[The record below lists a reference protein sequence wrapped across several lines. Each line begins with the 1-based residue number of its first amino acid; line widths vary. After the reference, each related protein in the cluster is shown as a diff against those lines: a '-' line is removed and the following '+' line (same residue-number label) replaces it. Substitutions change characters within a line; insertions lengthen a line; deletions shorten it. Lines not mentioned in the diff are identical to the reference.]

1 MKKSVFHF
9 VVALVAAVV
18 LAAPACPQ
26 AVHASTGPRCYV
38 NASAGGTPDGNS
50 WLTAWTDLQDALTDS
65 ACTEIWVADG
75 VYTPGTL
82 QSDTFNILPGTK
94 VYGGF
99 AGGETAVGQRNI
111 LTNVTVLSGDIDGND
126 ANAGTTGID
135 ETPADIEGSNSYRVV
150 KMDGTVTPVTN
161 TTVLDSFIIT
171 GADGGVSS
179 WGGGLYCNGSG
190 AADHIC
196 SPILNL
202 LVFSGNRASNGA
214 ALCAWGRY
222 GGLSSPTI
230 TYSLFTGNTASG
242 DGGAI
247 EADGGNSGTSSP
259 IVYWVTFSDNHS
271 GNGGAFVAQ
280 GGIGGTSNPAF
291 GYVNFDGNTAEYYGG
306 AVYADGSFAGTANAT
321 YNLVSFTSNSANAD
335 GGAMENNGYDG
346 NSSPALTNVTFQ
358 GNSAD
363 SNGGAIYNYG
373 GGGVSSP
380 GLLNVTFSGN
390 SATSGGAM
398 YNNGSWG
405 TGNPALTNV
414 ILWGDTASSSG
425 SEIYNQSATPVID
438 HSVIQ
443 GSGGS
448 GGSWDSTLGTD
459 GGGNLDADPKLAALA
474 SNGGPLKTM
483 ALLSGSSAI
492 DSGADVDCPAYD
504 ARGLDRFR
512 GLHCDIGAYERV
524 PPERADFDGDYAS
537 DVGYFHPATGLWAIL
552 KSSQNFSYGSP
563 MYISWGQTGDIVVPG
578 DFDGDGMIDPTV
590 RRPPAGGQSAAYL
603 MLLSST
609 AYDFGSSLTVPAGWP
624 GLGDT
629 PVVGDFNGDGID
641 DPAIWR
647 GSAGVWIIPLSPN
660 FNSFTF
666 LSWGATGDT
675 PIAADVDG
683 DGKADI
689 GYWRPSTGVWG
700 FLLSSQSYSYGSPVF
715 ISWGTST
722 DTPVMA
728 DYDGDGKA
736 DPAVVIPPAG
746 GQSKAYR
753 ILLSTRNY
761 NTGAS
766 VTIPAGWPG
775 LGDTPV
781 PADYD
786 GDGKADAAIWRANS
800 GVWIIPKSSTN
811 NTVYMFGAWGASGDQ
826 IAR

>member
-9 VVALVAAVV
+9 IVALAAAVV
-18 LAAPACPQ
+18 LAAPAGPQ

-75 VYTPGTL
+75 VYKPGTL
-82 QSDTFNILPGTK
+82 RTDTFIIPPGTK

-99 AGGETAVGQRNI
+99 AGGETALGQRNI
-111 LTNVTVLSGDIDGND
+111 LTNPTILSGDIDSNDTNTDGNYT
-126 ANAGTTGID
+126 A
-135 ETPADIEGSNSYRVV
+135 ETVADIQGFNSYRVV
-150 KMDGTVTPVTN
+150 EMDGTSTPVTN
-161 TTVLDSFIIT
+161 TTVLDSFVIT

-179 WGGGLYCNGSG
+179 WGGGLYCDGSG
-190 AADHIC
+190 GASHVC
-196 SPILNL
+196 SPNLNL
-202 LVFSGNRASNGA
+202 LVFSGNRASFGA

-222 GGLSSPTI
+222 GGTSSPTI

-242 DGGAI
+242 NGGAI

-259 IVYWVTFSDNHS
+259 IVYWVTFSDNHADS
-271 GNGGAFVAQ
+271 GGAFYVQ
-280 GGIGGTSNPAF
+280 GGAGGITNPAF
-291 GYVNFDGNTAEYYGG
+291 GNVNFDGNTAEYYGG
-306 AVYADGSFAGTANAT
+306 AVYANGNAT
-321 YNLVSFTSNSANAD
+321 YNLVSFTNNSAGND
-335 GGAMENNGYDG
+335 GGAMENYGYGG

-358 GNSAD
+358 GNSAGT
-363 SNGGAIYNYG
+363 NGGAIYNYG
-373 GGGVSSP
+373 GSGGVSSP
-380 GLLNVTFSGN
+380 GLLNVTFNGN
-390 SATSGGAM
+390 SADNGGGAM
-398 YNNGSWG
+398 YNNGASG
-405 TGNPALTNV
+405 TSNPALTNV
-414 ILWGDTASSSG
+414 ILWGDTAPSG
-425 SEIYNQSATPVID
+425 SEIYNQTATPSID

-448 GGSWDSTLGTD
+448 GGSWHTALGTD
-459 GGGNLDADPKLAALA
+459 GGGNLDADPKLGALA

-483 ALLSGSSAI
+483 ALFAGSSAI
-492 DSGADVDCPAYD
+492 DSGYDADCPLYD
-504 ARGLDRFR
+504 ARGLNRFR
-512 GLHCDIGAYERV
+512 GLYCDIGAYERV

-537 DVGYFHPATGLWAIL
+537 DVGYFHPATGLWAVL

-590 RRPPAGGQSAAYL
+590 RRPPVGGQSAAYL

-641 DPAIWR
+641 DPGIWR
-647 GSAGVWIIPLSPN
+647 GSAGVWIVPLSPT
-660 FNSFTF
+660 FTTYGF
-666 LSWGATGDT
+666 LAWGATGDT

-683 DGKADI
+683 DGKSDV

-700 FLLSSQSYSYGSPVF
+700 FLLSSQGFSYAKATF
-715 ISWGTST
+715 LSWGSSL
-722 DTPVMA
+722 DTPVAA
-728 DYDGDGKA
+728 DYDGDGKS

-746 GQSKAYR
+746 GQSQAYR

-761 NTGAS
+761 DTGAS